1 MRILLKLE
9 STRDQVYQLDY
20 HYSVQGF
27 IYNMLKGSRFE
38 DLHDKDGYK
47 FFCFSNIFPYSSM
60 MKKGERK
67 YLLISSPSTD
77 LIMHIAERVREHKR
91 VKEVISIGDM
101 RFLINGLKII
111 RYTLNKSQ
119 FTFIAATPII
129 VRIPKE
135 KYIDL
140 NLKHSYNYLYWRR
153 DYPLELF
160 IRQLEDNLYKK
171 YKMYTGLDIEN
182 NVREE
187 IESTRS
193 NHDMVDGSNDSVI
206 AEVSNNK
213 NNPNGH
219 IINKLMFIKQIA
231 KEIHVHGNKHIV
243 IGTLWRFW
251 FNLEQYERC
260 SAILKLLQ
268 FALDVGLGERNSLG
282 FGFMN
287 IRKSYK

>member
-9 STRDQVYQLDY
+9 STRDQEYQLDY

-38 DLHDKDGYK
+38 DIHDKDGYK
-47 FFCFSNIFPYSSM
+47 FFCFSNIFPYSSII
-60 MKKGERK
+60 KKGDK
-67 YLLISSPSTD
+67 KHLFISSPSDD
-77 LIMHIAERVREHKR
+77 LIMYIAKRVREHKR
-91 VKEVISIGDM
+91 SKDVISVGAM
-101 RFLINGLKII
+101 KFLINGLKII
-111 RYTLNKSQ
+111 RCTLNKSQ

-129 VRIPKE
+129 VRIPRE
-135 KYIDL
+135 KYTGL
-140 NLKHSYNYLYWRR
+140 NPKHNYNYLYWRR

-171 YKMYTGLDIEN
+171 YKAYTGLDIEN
-182 NVREE
+182 NVKEE
-187 IESTRS
+187 IENTR
-193 NHDMVDGSNDSVI
+193 NNYELGDGSNDSVI
-206 AEVSNNK
+206 TEVSNN
-213 NNPNGH
+213 NSPSGH

-231 KEIHVHGNKHIV
+231 KEIHVHGNRHI
-243 IGTLWRFW
+243 IICTLWRFW
-251 FNLEQYERC
+251 FNLEQYNRC

-268 FALDVGLGERNSLG
+268 FAMDVGFGERNSLG